1 MLSPAN
7 DPAGIRAEPLVSL
20 ENVGIRRGG
29 RWLVR
34 GVDFSVSRGEIVTL
48 IGPNG
53 SGKSTSAKAAIGV
66 LKPDEGRVSRIA
78 GLKVGYVPQK
88 LAVDWTLPLSVRRL
102 MTLTGPLPEAEI
114 MAAVEAAGMAHMLD
128 AQVQHLSGGEFQRAL
143 MARAI
148 ARKPDLLVL
157 DEPVQGVDFAG
168 EIALYDL
175 IKSIRN
181 TTGCGI
187 LLISHDLHVVMA
199 ETDTVI
205 CLNGHV
211 CCRGTPQ
218 AVSRSPEYVRLFGSR
233 AAQTLAVY
241 SHHHDHTHLPDGR
254 VLHEDGSV
262 TDHCYPQDGHHHHHD
277 HGHAH
282 LHGHAEAHA
291 HAEADRH
298 PGHAHAQAQ
307 AHTHSRSGT
316 ENGEN
321 RHA

>member
-1 MLSPAN
+1 MLNAT
-7 DPAGIRAEPLVSL
+7 AARPLVSL
-20 ENVGIRRGG
+20 HDVGVRRNG

-34 GVDFSVSRGEIVTL
+34 GVDFGVLPGEIVTL

-66 LKPDEGRVSRIA
+66 LKPDEGRVERKA

-88 LAVDWTLPLSVRRL
+88 ITVDWTLPLTVRRL
-102 MTLTGPLPEAEI
+102 MTLTGSLPEREI
-114 MAAVEAAGMAHMLD
+114 ASALD
-128 AQVQHLSGGEFQRAL
+128 AVGIAHLAKAEVQHLSGGEFQRAL
-143 MARAI
+143 LARAV

-157 DEPVQGVDFAG
+157 DELVQGVDFSG

-181 TTGCGI
+181 STGCGI

-218 AVSRSPEYVRLFGSR
+218 AVSRSAEYRRLFGAR
-233 AAQTLAVY
+233 AAETLAVY

-254 VLHEDGSV
+254 VQHADGSI
-262 TDHCYPQDGHHHHHD
+262 TDHCHPEDGHHHHERGHVHGPDCAHD
-277 HGHAH
+277 HGHNHHHPAPADAK
-282 LHGHAEAHA
+282 LEAGRA
-291 HAEADRH
+291 
-298 PGHAHAQAQ
+298 
-307 AHTHSRSGT
+307 
-316 ENGEN
+316 
-321 RHA
+321 

>member
-1 MLSPAN
+1 MLSPAKTL
-7 DPAGIRAEPLVSL
+7 GSVRAEPLVSL
-20 ENVGIRRGG
+20 ENVGVLRNG

-66 LKPDEGRVSRIA
+66 LKPDEGRVERKA

-88 LAVDWTLPLSVRRL
+88 LSIDWTLPLSVRRL
-102 MTLTGPLPEAEI
+102 MTLTGPLPEREMLSALES
-114 MAAVEAAGMAHMLD
+114 AGIAHMLD
-128 AQVQHLSGGEFQRAL
+128 AEVQHLSGGEFQRAL

-157 DEPVQGVDFAG
+157 DEPVQGVDFSG

-181 TTGCGI
+181 ASGCGI

-211 CCRGTPQ
+211 CCRGTPES
-218 AVSRSPEYVRLFGSR
+218 VSRSPEYVRLFGSR

-254 VLHEDGSV
+254 VQHADGTV
-262 TDHCYPQDGHHHHHD
+262 TDHCHADDGHHAHDGGHAHD
-277 HGHAH
+277 HGHAGH
-282 LHGHAEAHA
+282 DHGHAGDGHTHPHA
-291 HAEADRH
+291 HEHAAGDRH
-298 PGHAHAQAQ
+298 A
-307 AHTHSRSGT
+307 
-316 ENGEN
+316 
-321 RHA
+321 